1 MTGWHSVGAEAAWA
15 EGTMR
20 EVEVADQPVVVAR
33 VGGRFWAVQG
43 RCPHLRVR
51 LARGTL
57 QGKVIT
63 CPGHGSQFDITTGQN
78 LLWIDSLPGIIKG
91 MARAISKPQNL
102 TTFPVKVEQ
111 GEVWV
116 QA

>member
-63 CPGHGSQFDITTGQN
+63 CVPDTAPSSISPPARTSSGSTPCRGSSKAWPGPSASPKI
-78 LLWIDSLPGIIKG
+78 
-91 MARAISKPQNL
+91 
-102 TTFPVKVEQ
+102 
-111 GEVWV
+111 
-116 QA
+116 